1 MASLFFTQV
10 FLRFIFKKEDS
21 MSQSKAKKQIKKFG
35 IFGLVPLSV
44 FLAVLVYPFAQGFFL
59 TFTDW
64 NGFKFTKVIGLGNFS
79 QSLQDAKFWVTLGF
93 TLKFVLVSVILVNV
107 VAFGL
112 ALLVT
117 AKLKSSNI
125 FRTFFFIPNLI
136 GGVVLGVIWQ
146 FIFNTALVSISEK
159 FHVPFFSDSWLQ
171 DTNKA
176 FWALIIVTVWQSS
189 GYMMII
195 YITGLIS
202 IEQDVIEAAK
212 VDGASPFRTLMSI
225 KIPLMAQAFTISLF
239 LTMRGGFMAYDVNL
253 ALTGGGPY
261 RTTELISMHIFQ
273 EAFAF
278 GHFGTGQAKA
288 VLMFFMVAFAALVQV
303 AVSKRMEV
311 QQ

>member
-1 MASLFFTQV
+1 
-10 FLRFIFKKEDS
+10 
-21 MSQSKAKKQIKKFG
+21 MSQSQPKKTIRKFFEFG
-35 IFGLVPLSV
+35 AIPLTIFTG
-44 FLAVLVYPFAQGFFL
+44 VLVYPFMQGLFL

-64 NGFKFTKVIGLGNFS
+64 DGFAYTKLDGFKNYS
-79 QSLQDAKFWVTLGF
+79 QSLTDPKFWVTMGF
-93 TLKFVLVSVILVNV
+93 TLKFVLVSVILVNL

-117 AKLKSSNI
+117 SKLKSSNL

-146 FIFNTALVSISEK
+146 FIFNTALTSLARK
-159 FHVPFFSDSWLQ
+159 FKIPFLQDSWLN

-176 FWALIIVTVWQSS
+176 FWALIIVTVWQAS

-202 IEQDVIEAAK
+202 IEPEVVEAAT
-212 VDGASPFRTLMSI
+212 VDGASPFRLLTAI

-239 LTMRGGFMAYDVNL
+239 LTMRNGFMAYDVNL
-253 ALTGGGPY
+253 ALTGGGPF

-288 VLMFFMVAFAALVQV
+288 VLMFILVAFAALVQV
-303 AVSKRMEV
+303 AVSKRMEAN
-311 QQ
+311 Q

>member
-1 MASLFFTQV
+1 MQ
-10 FLRFIFKKEDS
+10 
-21 MSQSKAKKQIKKFG
+21 
-35 IFGLVPLSV
+35 GL
-44 FLAVLVYPFAQGFFL
+44 FL

-64 NGFKFTKVIGLGNFS
+64 DGFDYTKVEGIQNYKD
-79 QSLQDAKFWVTLGF
+79 SLTDPHFWTTMAF
-93 TLKFVLVSVILVNV
+93 TLKFVVVSVILVNL

-117 AKLKSSNI
+117 SKLKSSNL

-146 FIFNTALVSISEK
+146 FIFNTAITSIARNM
-159 FHVPFFSDSWLQ
+159 HIPFLQDSMLN

-176 FWALIIVTVWQSS
+176 FWALIIVTVWQAS

-202 IEQDVIEAAK
+202 IEPEVVEAAT
-212 VDGASPFRTLMSI
+212 VDGASPFKLLTAI

-239 LTMRGGFMAYDVNL
+239 LTMRNGFMAYDVNL
-253 ALTGGGPY
+253 ALTGGGPF

-288 VLMFFMVAFAALVQV
+288 VLMFIMVAFAALVQV
-303 AVSKRMEV
+303 AVSKRMEAN
-311 QQ
+311 Q